1 MGDDRLGRKEGA
13 AVPLSEE
20 ELDPYLTLSPGP
32 RPTSVPSGILI
43 HLAVWSQQTMVENWG
58 CVPLF
63 LGGGSWDPSDTM
75 WPGPRPTSMPSFIL
89 IHPVVWPQ

>member
-63 LGGGSWDPSDTM
+63 FWGGGAGTHLTQCGRGRGLPLCQVSS
-75 WPGPRPTSMPSFIL
+75 
-89 IHPVVWPQ
+89 